1 MKKYLITLLIIPTLI
16 FADAVIFSGS
26 DVKTLKPNIDL
37 FGVAKILT
45 TSTIPTAGLTAPIG
59 SIAMYLTTGD
69 LYLKTGA
76 LNTDWTKNQTGPVN
90 LTTDVTGILPI
101 TNGGTGSATQN
112 FVDLT
117 TAQSIAGLKNFTD
130 ALTITS
136 NSANS
141 LAVGPNGTT
150 NSVLQ
155 IDSSTASSATGVKV
169 TGAAAGSGVAIAAIS
184 SGSNEDLT
192 LGSKGTGT
200 TSIQVN
206 GISKYTASQQQNVFT
221 TSASS
226 IAANTKFLVTG
237 SADSALTASTEA
249 LGVHFDLAQARQ
261 HATGTL
267 AAQRDVRIS
276 PSTHSF
282 VGASA
287 LTLAAALSIDG
298 PPLGGTNATIASTTA
313 LRVTGGTT
321 SGATNAYGVMIAA
334 PNGATN
340 NYAGIFTGGNVGIG
354 TVAPGALLDVSGT
367 ATASRISSTK
377 NGTWTAGEV
386 VGELD
391 FYSADTSAGGT
402 GVKGAVKLVSN
413 DTTGARTDLTL
424 HASSNGTNGVELMR
438 LVGDTGF
445 VGVGTTAPTSKVDVV
460 AEGTSGVI
468 AVTGYGTSSAGFF
481 NGRAARG
488 TLAAP
493 TASQIYDNLGG
504 LNIGGYGATA
514 FGSSRLSIRGF
525 AAENWTDTAQ
535 GTYWSFLTT
544 PTGTA
549 SAAEVMRLNSSGNL
563 GLGTTNPL
571 VRLDIVGTAA
581 NQFRISDTTADATQK
596 LSYITGRHYTN
607 AQADVLHFLG
617 TNGVSSNTVSYGG
630 GSGSLNSVT
639 EHRFYTGATNTTPT
653 GTQRMTINSAGN
665 IGIGVTSPNANA
677 ILDVTSTT
685 KAFMPP
691 RMTTAQKN
699 AVASPTAGMVVYDT
713 DMKGISFYN
722 GTAWTTTNNK
732 NVATKTANYTAL
744 QSDDVLL
751 GDATSGAITIT
762 LPTAVGNTGE
772 VFHIKKIDSSV
783 NAVTIATTSSQ
794 TIDGALTQPILFQ
807 YQTITIVSN
816 GVGWSVL

>member
-37 FGVAKILT
+37 FGVTKILT
-45 TSTIPTAGLTAPIG
+45 TSTIPTAGLVAPKG
-59 SIAMYLTTGD
+59 SIAMYTTTGD

-90 LTTDVTGILPI
+90 LTTDVTGILPVA
-101 TNGGTGSATQN
+101 NGGTGSATQN

-117 TAQSIAGLKNFTD
+117 TAQNIAGLKNFTD

-169 TGAAAGSGVAIAAIS
+169 TGAAAGGGVSIAAIS
-184 SGSNEDLT
+184 SGSNENLT

-206 GISKYTASQQQNVFT
+206 GVSKYTASQQQNSFT

-226 IAANTKFLVTG
+226 TAANTKFLVTG
-237 SADSALTASTEA
+237 TADSALTASTEA

-298 PPLGGTNATIASTTA
+298 PPLGGTNATITNSSAIHVPTSA
-313 LRVTGGTT
+313 VTNV
-321 SGATNAYGVMIAA
+321 TNSYGLSIAA
-334 PNGATN
+334 TTGATN
-340 NYAGIFTGGNVGIG
+340 NYAGIFTGGNVG
-354 TVAPGALLDVSGT
+354 
-367 ATASRISSTK
+367 
-377 NGTWTAGEV
+377 
-386 VGELD
+386 
-391 FYSADTSAGGT
+391 
-402 GVKGAVKLVSN
+402 
-413 DTTGARTDLTL
+413 
-424 HASSNGTNGVELMR
+424 
-438 LVGDTGF
+438 
-445 VGVGTTAPTSKVDVV
+445 
-460 AEGTSGVI
+460 
-468 AVTGYGTSSAGFF
+468 
-481 NGRAARG
+481 
-488 TLAAP
+488 
-493 TASQIYDNLGG
+493 
-504 LNIGGYGATA
+504 
-514 FGSSRLSIRGF
+514 
-525 AAENWTDTAQ
+525 
-535 GTYWSFLTT
+535 
-544 PTGTA
+544 
-549 SAAEVMRLNSSGNL
+549 
-563 GLGTTNPL
+563 
-571 VRLDIVGTAA
+571 VGTAA
-581 NQFRISDTTADATQK
+581 PGTPIHVAATNATVYTPTSAALAIPANILTTIENLDTTDSTAS
-596 LSYITGRHYTN
+596 L
-607 AQADVLHFLG
+607 LG
-617 TNGVSSNTVSYGG
+617 FVTRSGGAVNRSFIGNVS
-630 GSGSLNSVT
+630 
-639 EHRFYTGATNTTPT
+639 
-653 GTQRMTINSAGN
+653 NSAGGSIIFGHRTGTTSYAERMRIDYLGN
-665 IGIGVTSPNANA
+665 LGIGTSSPNANA
-677 ILDVTSTT
+677 ILDVVSTT

-794 TIDGALTQPILFQ
+794 TIDGALTQPILTQ
-807 YQTITIVSN
+807 YQNITVVSN

>member
-45 TSTIPTAGLTAPIG
+45 TSTIPTAGLVAPKG
-59 SIAMYLTTGD
+59 SIAMYTTTGD

-90 LTTDVTGILPI
+90 LTTDVTGILPVA
-101 TNGGTGSATQN
+101 NGGTGSATQN

-117 TAQSIAGLKNFTD
+117 TAQNIAGLKNFTD

-169 TGAAAGSGVAIAAIS
+169 TGAAAGGGVSIAAIS
-184 SGSNEDLT
+184 SGSNENLT

-206 GISKYTASQQQNVFT
+206 GVSKYTASQQQNVFT

-226 IAANTKFLVTG
+226 TAANTKFLVTG
-237 SADSALTASTEA
+237 TADSALTASTEA

-298 PPLGGTNATIASTTA
+298 PPLGGTNATITNSSAIHVPTSA
-313 LRVTGGTT
+313 VTNV
-321 SGATNAYGVMIAA
+321 TNSYGLSIAA
-334 PNGATN
+334 TTGATN

-354 TVAPGALLDVSGT
+354 T
-367 ATASRISSTK
+367 SSP
-377 NGTWTAGEV
+377 
-386 VGELD
+386 D
-391 FYSADTSAGGT
+391 
-402 GVKGAVKLVSN
+402 
-413 DTTGARTDLTL
+413 
-424 HASSNGTNGVELMR
+424 
-438 LVGDTGF
+438 
-445 VGVGTTAPTSKVDVV
+445 
-460 AEGTSGVI
+460 
-468 AVTGYGTSSAGFF
+468 
-481 NGRAARG
+481 
-488 TLAAP
+488 
-493 TASQIYDNLGG
+493 
-504 LNIGGYGATA
+504 
-514 FGSSRLSIRGF
+514 
-525 AAENWTDTAQ
+525 
-535 GTYWSFLTT
+535 
-544 PTGTA
+544 
-549 SAAEVMRLNSSGNL
+549 
-563 GLGTTNPL
+563 
-571 VRLDIVGTAA
+571 
-581 NQFRISDTTADATQK
+581 
-596 LSYITGRHYTN
+596 
-607 AQADVLHFLG
+607 
-617 TNGVSSNTVSYGG
+617 
-630 GSGSLNSVT
+630 
-639 EHRFYTGATNTTPT
+639 
-653 GTQRMTINSAGN
+653 
-665 IGIGVTSPNANA
+665 ANA
-677 ILDVTSTT
+677 ILDVVSTT

-744 QSDDVLL
+744 QSDDVIR

-794 TIDGALTQPILFQ
+794 TIDGVTTQTLGVQYKNLTV
-807 YQTITIVSN
+807 VSN
-816 GVGWSVL
+816 GSGWDIL